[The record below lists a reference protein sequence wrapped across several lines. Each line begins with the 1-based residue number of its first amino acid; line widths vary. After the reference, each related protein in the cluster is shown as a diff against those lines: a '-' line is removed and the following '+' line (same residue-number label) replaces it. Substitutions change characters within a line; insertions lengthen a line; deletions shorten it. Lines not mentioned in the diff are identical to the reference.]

1 MNNNII
7 SYSLLFVVL
16 AITVYIFYKE
26 SEYSK
31 SNNTNNSIQ
40 NPFVNTLPLYR
51 EAEGFSDKSKTEGF
65 SSNIDSD
72 EFNNIEEFNTNWD
85 PLNPPKGNN
94 DLYIAMIADD
104 FLDIYYDKGSKSN
117 IAAYS
122 HPNVKWVGRATC
134 CRQLFK
140 FVVKDFN
147 VGDRLILYNL
157 NSGGW
162 EGYFAGHIYWKGKF
176 FPTNANN
183 FKITSVETKTKGIGN
198 PSGKY
203 AVAGGRV
210 GCYMDQKTGSMN
222 RKLPN
227 LLATNQT
234 NEECRDLALQQNY
247 KYYGMQFGGE
257 CWVGNDLTLAT
268 SAGKMPT
275 EACNMPS
282 KKNNL
287 MRNTQQAGNANM
299 NDIYNTMTVP
309 GIRHAGAANFD
320 GIHPSA
326 HMLKPEIGGTYT
338 SNAGPNHWYE
348 WEFKPADVIE
358 PELNGLSTL
367 NLCEPALENTQ
378 GKLSSQFCNN
388 KLTKSDLN
396 ALTYLVVNT
405 PDDFVRKTI
414 KMSDFSNGD
423 KSSFSY
429 SSINN
434 KTTFSI
440 SFWIKINSI
449 RNYWRGIMRVG
460 TDSDQFRLPGIW
472 INPNQTGIHFRV
484 STDSNWNDGFDFP
497 TGLISLGKWYNFV
510 FIVSNDQLKIYY
522 NGVHKPEYT
531 VRFNDK
537 IKKYDPRTMSLYLN
551 NYNNLND
558 GSAEISKLRVY
569 PMELSDDFVKNII
582 ISEVPND
589 NKPYYTCMDQNKNKS
604 IQNAHLSCMNLIFE
618 DTTNEGF
625 TGIEHFAPKS
635 TTLQLKD
642 NAMYKLSDIAGF
654 LRRPSFRIIN
664 GVCHFSGTLR
674 NPSNGV
680 FAFLPENARPDRRL
694 SFVAGHTMT
703 SRIDIEP
710 NGNVS
715 LSGTTDGYLSLD
727 SIHYLINTTG
737 TPINYEMPKL
747 TYYVRLSL
755 SNGNP
760 LSVSEIRVFDGTI
773 NISQGKRTIQSS
785 TILNGDSDRAV
796 DGKVDGNWNNKNVT
810 HTDTANSTEFLEID
824 LEGGF
829 NVSSVQIHNR
839 TDCCMERILN
849 AKISLLDINKNEIDK
864 AIWTE
869 SSRTV
874 SSNKIFPFTADRSA
888 VISTNWTDYTTIYK
902 NANHRQGM
910 YNVIGNT
917 VYLTGVIAYRNG
929 TIKDNLII
937 GRVGNEAKP
946 DSLRICNA
954 LVGETNA
961 RVDIDTD
968 GNIILKTFDINK
980 KVWDWVSLD
989 TLSYLIKTPTNMTL
1003 NSPFF
1008 AYESKVNSPIYSLSK
1023 YNTYD
1028 TQNTSVPS
1036 SPFEVSNVSMMG
1048 NTTISMWINTKVN
1061 GRQNPIA
1068 KGYSSEGT
1076 ITIEP
1081 NGTLSYYYGI
1091 DGKNSNGSAYQ
1102 GHNSLIPITYN
1113 QWNHICIV
1121 RDFQNRKLYWY
1132 INGKFTSEAKTQ
1144 GPSLEKPNDW
1154 SPSNIVDYTYCSESK
1169 QKLFIGKGYVN
1180 NFVGKIN
1187 DLRIFNSALSEIDIH
1202 ELIKSSKIKFAKPFI
1217 TKDTNNII
1225 TMGGMLSVPR
1235 NLSKGLITTLPEEF
1249 RPNKT
1254 LVLIANQNGK
1264 IAKFALFEDG
1274 RLVLEHSDPSTG
1286 FISLDGISYLSYKY

>member
-1 MNNNII
+1 MNKNII
-7 SYSLLFVVL
+7 SYSLLFIVL

-26 SEYSK
+26 SNYSSNK
-31 SNNTNNSIQ
+31 NDNPINNPFSNN
-40 NPFVNTLPLYR
+40 LPLYR
-51 EAEGFSDKSKTEGF
+51 EAEGFSSECKSKTEGF
-65 SSNIDSD
+65 SSDLENV
-72 EFNNIEEFNTNWD
+72 EEFASDMDWD
-85 PLNPPKGNN
+85 TLNPPKGNN

-134 CRQLFK
+134 CRKIFK
-140 FVVKDFN
+140 FVVKNFN

-162 EGYFAGHIYWKGKF
+162 DGYFAGHIYWKGKF
-176 FPTNANN
+176 FPTNNTN

-198 PSGKY
+198 PGGKY
-203 AVAGGRV
+203 AVAGGRI

-257 CWVGNDLTLAT
+257 CWAGNDLALAT
-268 SAGKMPT
+268 SAGQMPT

-282 KKNNL
+282 KKNDL
-287 MRNTQQAGNANM
+287 MRVTQQAGNANM

-367 NLCEPALENTQ
+367 NLCEPKLENTQ
-378 GKLSSQFCNN
+378 GKLSSQFCNT
-388 KLTKSDLN
+388 KLTKTDLN

-405 PDDFVRKTI
+405 PDDFVKKTV
-414 KMSDFSNGD
+414 KMSDFSKGD
-423 KSSFSY
+423 KSSFSF
-429 SSINN
+429 STINN
-434 KTTFSI
+434 KTTFSV
-440 SFWIKINSI
+440 SFWIKINSV
-449 RNYWRGIMRVG
+449 RDYWRGIMRIG

-472 INPNQTGIHFRV
+472 IIPNQTGIHFRV
-484 STDSNWNDGFDFP
+484 STNSNWNDGFDFP
-497 TGLISLGKWYNFV
+497 TGLLSLGKWYNFV
-510 FIVSNDQLKIYY
+510 YVVSNDQLRIYY
-522 NGVHKPEYT
+522 NGKPMPEYT
-531 VRFNDK
+531 VRFSDK
-537 IKKYDPRTMSLYLN
+537 IKKYDPTTMSLYLN

-569 PMELSDDFVKNII
+569 PIELSDDFVKNII
-582 ISEVPND
+582 ISEVPTD
-589 NKPYYTCMDQNKNKS
+589 NKPYYNCMDQNKNKS
-604 IQNAHLSCMNLIFE
+604 IQESHLTCMNLIFE

-625 TGIEHFAPKS
+625 TAIEHFAPKS
-635 TTLQLKD
+635 TTIQLKD
-642 NAMYKLSDIAGF
+642 NSMYKLSDIAGF

-664 GVCHFSGTLR
+664 GVCFFSGTLR
-674 NPSNGV
+674 NPNNGV
-680 FAFLPENARPDRRL
+680 FALLPENARPDRRL

-703 SRIDIEP
+703 CRIDIEP
-710 NGNVS
+710 NGNVA
-715 LSGTTDGYLSLD
+715 LYGTTDGYLSLD
-727 SIHYLINTTG
+727 SIHYVINTTG
-737 TPINYEMPKL
+737 TAIKFEMSKL
-747 TYYVRLSL
+747 THYVRLSL
-755 SNGNP
+755 STGNP

-773 NISQGKRTIQSS
+773 NVSEGKRTIQSS
-785 TILNGDSDRAV
+785 TVISGDSDRAV
-796 DGKVDGNWNNKNVT
+796 DGKIDGNWANKNVT

-824 LEGGF
+824 LQGGY

-839 TDCCMERILN
+839 TDCCMDRILN

-869 SSRTV
+869 SNRTI
-874 SSNKIFPFTADRSA
+874 SASKLFPFTVDRSS
-888 VISTNWTDYTTIYK
+888 VVSTNWANYTDIYK

-917 VYLTGVIAYRNG
+917 VYLTGVIAYRG
-929 TIKDNLII
+929 GKIKDNLVI

-946 DSLRICNA
+946 DSIRVCNA
-954 LVGETNA
+954 LVDETNA

-968 GNIILKTFDINK
+968 GNIILRTFDINK

-989 TLSYLIKTPTNMTL
+989 SISYVIKSPSNMSL
-1003 NSPFF
+1003 NNPFF
-1008 AYESKVNSPIYSLSK
+1008 YYQSKTLSPIYTLAK

-1028 TQNTSVPS
+1028 PENKVVPS
-1036 SPFEVSNVSMMG
+1036 APFEVPNISMMG
-1048 NTTISMWINTKVN
+1048 NSTISMWINTKQN

-1081 NGTLSYYYGI
+1081 NGLLSYYYGI

-1102 GHNSLIPITYN
+1102 GHNSFIPITYN

-1132 INGKFTSEAKTQ
+1132 INGKLTSNAKTE

-1154 SPSNIVDYTYCSESK
+1154 SPNNIVDYTYCSESK

-1180 NFVGKIN
+1180 NFVGKIA
-1187 DLRIFNSALSEIDIH
+1187 DLKIFNTALSEIDIQ
-1202 ELIKSSKIKFAKPFI
+1202 ELIKSSNNKFAKPFI

-1235 NLSKGLITTLPEEF
+1235 NLSKGLITTLPEGF